1 MKANSISLSS
11 KSNILRAFVMSFND
25 GVISIAGLSLGVI
38 AKTSNINTIIYSA
51 LAGII
56 AGMISMALGE
66 LASVSAE
73 SDSQK
78 RIIEKEKQNL
88 SSDTALTY
96 LENKYKERGIS
107 EKLSR
112 EVSDYLLKEEPLRTV
127 IQEKYGFDIN
137 DITTNANFAAIASF
151 FAFPLGSSIPLLLL
165 TVSPISMRFAFTIT
179 GVLLSLIVIGII
191 SSKFSSSSVF
201 KVIIRN
207 IIAGSLAMVVTYGVG
222 MTI

>member
-137 DITTNANFAAIASF
+137 DITNANFAAIASF

-222 MTI
+222 MII

>member
-78 RIIEKEKQNL
+78 RIIEEEKQNL

-112 EVSDYLLKEEPLRTV
+112 EVSEYLLKEEPLRTV

-137 DITTNANFAAIASF
+137 DITNANFAAIASF

-165 TVSPISMRFAFTIT
+165 TVSPINMRFAFTIT
-179 GVLLSLIVIGII
+179 GVLLSLIVIGTI

-207 IIAGSLAMVVTYGVG
+207 IIAGSLAMVVTYIVG
-222 MTI
+222 RII

>member
-137 DITTNANFAAIASF
+137 DITNANFAAIASF

-191 SSKFSSSSVF
+191 SFKFSSSSVF

>member
-1 MKANSISLSS
+1 
-11 KSNILRAFVMSFND
+11 MSFND
-25 GVISIAGLSLGVI
+25 GVMSIAGLSLGVI

-137 DITTNANFAAIASF
+137 DITNANFAAIASF

-207 IIAGSLAMVVTYGVG
+207 IIAGSLAMVVTYAVG
-222 MTI
+222 MII

>member
-112 EVSDYLLKEEPLRTV
+112 EVSEYLLKEEPLRTV

-137 DITTNANFAAIASF
+137 DITNANFAAIASF

-207 IIAGSLAMVVTYGVG
+207 IIAGSLAMVVTYAVG
-222 MTI
+222 MII

>member
-25 GVISIAGLSLGVI
+25 GVMSIAGLSLGVI

-137 DITTNANFAAIASF
+137 DITNANFAAIASF

-207 IIAGSLAMVVTYGVG
+207 IIAGSLAMVVTYAVG
-222 MTI
+222 MII

>member
-137 DITTNANFAAIASF
+137 DITNANFAAIASF

-201 KVIIRN
+201 KVIICN